1 MKFVNET
8 QTLEKHKE
16 NNKDENL
23 DLKSCIE
30 KMSNEELIERLNNVK
45 EVESYTEIDSI
56 IEEINREK
64 YLPANWHEL
73 TRMIL
78 KQWGNS

>member
-30 KMSNEELIERLNNVK
+30 KISNEELIERLNNVK
-45 EVESYTEIDSI
+45 
-56 IEEINREK
+56 
-64 YLPANWHEL
+64 
-73 TRMIL
+73 
-78 KQWGNS
+78 

>member
-8 QTLEKHKE
+8 QTLEKLKE
-16 NNKDENL
+16 NDKDENF

-30 KMSNEELIERLNNVK
+30 KISNEELIERLNNVK
-45 EVESYTEIDSI
+45 EVESYTEIDI
-56 IEEINREK
+56 FFEEIKREK